1 MRRVVQAVPIVGVLW
16 LATVG
21 PAAADEV
28 LFLNGDRLTG
38 KIVQAAAGKLKIKT
52 ETAGEVLVDLAK
64 VRTFSTDDP
73 IVIRLGDTTVI
84 TSKATAGPDGTI
96 AAVTVPGAA
105 PHPVALKDVTQIN
118 PPPPKWTGTVSAN
131 GLVTTGNSRTTT
143 IGIAADAVRRAE
155 RDRITLGAG
164 YLYGRQRNPS
174 TDTDETTVDS
184 MFGFAKY
191 DYFLV
196 KKLYLYGSVRA
207 ERDRIADLDLRLV
220 PSIGLGYQWFEG
232 PTFNLSSEA
241 GLAWIYED
249 YRHRDSTSH
258 FGARLSY
265 HVDYKPHDV
274 LLLFHNLEWLPSFA
288 DPVGDYNLNADAGL
302 RATIVGRLFSEVKVE
317 LRHDSTPAPGRDKND
332 VRYLMAI
339 GYSF

>member
-1 MRRVVQAVPIVGVLW
+1 MRRLMRATPFAGALW
-16 LATVG
+16 LATAG

-38 KIVQAAAGKLKIKT
+38 TIVQAAAGKLTIKT
-52 ETAGEVLVDLAK
+52 ETVGEVRVDLAK
-64 VRTFSTDDP
+64 VKTFSTEAP

-84 TSKATAGPDGTI
+84 TSKATVGPDGTI
-96 AAVTVPGAA
+96 TAVTVPGAA
-105 PHPVALKDVTQIN
+105 PQAVRLADVTQIN
-118 PPPPKWTGTVSAN
+118 PAPPKWTGAVSGN

-143 IGIAADAVRRAE
+143 IGITADAVRRAE

-164 YLYGRQRNPS
+164 YSYGRQRNPS
-174 TDTDETTVDS
+174 TETDETTVDS

-191 DYFLV
+191 DYFLL
-196 KKLYLYGSVRA
+196 KRLYLFGSLRA
-207 ERDRIADLDLRLV
+207 DRDRIADLDLRLV
-220 PSIGLGYQWFEG
+220 PSTGLGYQWFEG

-241 GLAWIYED
+241 GPAWIYED
-249 YRHRDSTSH
+249 YRGRDSTSH
-258 FGARLSY
+258 FGARLAY

-274 LLLFHNLEWLPSFA
+274 LLLFHNVEWLPSFA
-288 DPVGDYNLNADAGL
+288 APVGDYNLNADAGL
-302 RATIVGRLFSEVKVE
+302 RATIVGGLFSEVKVE
-317 LRHDSTPAPGRDKND
+317 LRYDSTPAPGRDDND

>member
-155 RDRITLGAG
+155 RDRI
-164 YLYGRQRNPS
+164 
-174 TDTDETTVDS
+174 
-184 MFGFAKY
+184 
-191 DYFLV
+191 
-196 KKLYLYGSVRA
+196 
-207 ERDRIADLDLRLV
+207 ADLDLRLV

-258 FGARLSY
+258 FGARLAY